1 MSELCHKAVEVLKQ
15 LISTPSVSGDE
26 SGTADVL
33 VNLLKEG
40 GVTEVHRLHNNVWA
54 LANGYDAS
62 KPTLLLNS
70 HHDTVKPSPAYTRN
84 PFEPSIDGDVLY
96 GLGSNDAGA
105 SLVSLALTFLRF
117 YGKEMP
123 MNILLA
129 MTAEEETMGPNGIRS
144 LLPTLHEQGIT
155 IDMAIVGEPTG
166 MNVAVGERGLVVLDC
181 TAHAAGGHAARYE
194 GGNALYV
201 AVDDINILR
210 NFKFERQSKTLG
222 EIKVTVTQIN
232 AGRQHN
238 VLPEECKF
246 VVDVRTTDAYTNE
259 ETIAL
264 LRSAIKSDCQ
274 ERSTRNRASA
284 IDTSHALVQAATA
297 AGAQKFVSP
306 TTSDMVHM
314 TAFPSIKIGIGE
326 SKRSH
331 TPDEFVLISEIEHGL
346 DRYYNIIT
354 NLADITNG

>member
-1 MSELCHKAVEVLKQ
+1 MTDLSQKAVDVLRQ
-15 LISTPSVSGDE
+15 LISTPSVSGNE
-26 SGTADVL
+26 VGTADIL
-33 VNLLKEG
+33 EQLLKDG
-40 GVTEVHRLHNNVWA
+40 GVADVHRLHNNVWA
-54 LANGYDAS
+54 FANGHDAT

-84 PFEPSIDGDVLY
+84 PYEPAIEGDKLY

-105 SLVSLALTFLRF
+105 SLVSLALTFIRF
-117 YGKEMP
+117 VGKDMP
-123 MNILLA
+123 FNILLA
-129 MTAEEETMGPNGIRS
+129 MTAEEETMGEHGIRS
-144 LLPTLHEQGIT
+144 LLPDLATRGIK

-166 MNVAVGERGLVVLDC
+166 MDVAVGERGLVVLDC
-181 TAHAAGGHAARYE
+181 TARAAGGHAARNE

-201 AVDDINILR
+201 AVDDIEVLR
-210 NFKFERQSKTLG
+210 NFKFPRVSKTLG
-222 EIKVTVTQIN
+222 DIKVTVTQIN

-259 ETIAL
+259 ETIAML
-264 LRSAIKSDCQ
+264 QSAIKSEAK

-284 IDTSHALVQAATA
+284 IDEDHALVKTA
-297 AGAQKFVSP
+297 EAVGAKKFVSP

-314 TAFPSIKIGIGE
+314 QAFPSIKIGVGE

-331 TPDEFVLISEIEHGL
+331 TPDEYVCLSEIEKGL
-346 DRYYNIIT
+346 DVYYKLINK
-354 NLADITNG
+354 LACNNG

>member
-1 MSELCHKAVEVLKQ
+1 MTELCQKAVEVLKQ
-15 LISTPSVSGDE
+15 LISTPSVSGNE
-26 SGTADVL
+26 AGTADIL
-33 VNLLKEG
+33 ECLLREG
-40 GVTEVHRLHNNVWA
+40 GVADVHRLHNNVWA
-54 LANGYDAS
+54 FANGCDAA

-84 PFEPSIDGDVLY
+84 PFEPTVEGDVLY

-105 SLVSLALTFLRF
+105 SLVSLALTFMRF
-117 YGKEMP
+117 CGKEMP
-123 MNILLA
+123 FNILLA
-129 MTAEEETMGPNGIRS
+129 MTAEEETMGEHGIRA
-144 LLPTLHEQGIT
+144 LLPELQRQGIS

-166 MNVAVGERGLVVLDC
+166 MNVAIGERGLVVLDC

-201 AVDDINILR
+201 AVDDIEVLR
-210 NFKFERQSKTLG
+210 NFKFPRVSATLG
-222 EIKVTVTQIN
+222 DIKVTVTQIN

-259 ETIAL
+259 ETIAML
-264 LRSAIKSDCQ
+264 SNAIKSDCK

-284 IDTSHALVQAATA
+284 IDPNHALVRAAVA
-297 AGAQKFVSP
+297 AGAEAFVSP

-314 TAFPSIKIGIGE
+314 TAFPSIKIGVGQ

-331 TPDEFVLISEIEHGL
+331 TADEFVRISEIEHGL
-346 DRYYNIIT
+346 ETYYKLIN
-354 NLADITNG
+354 NLACNHG